1 MKLTPDHIVLWQWG
15 FFHVN
20 ATMLFTWIVMLL
32 LTVSSWLAT
41 RQLAVGELPRSRWQN
56 ALEVLTE
63 FVRGQIRG
71 ICPQRADD
79 FLPFIGTLFLFI
91 AISNLMEI
99 VPGWHAPTGSLS
111 TTAAL
116 ALCVAVAVPVFG
128 IMRQGLVG
136 YIRHYVSPSAFMVPI
151 HLLSE
156 VTRTVALAVRLFG
169 NIMSGSLIVA
179 LLLAIAPLFVPVL
192 LQILGMIIG
201 LIQAYIFS
209 ILAMVYIA
217 AAVQSQRGQ
226 EGTRNG

>member
-1 MKLTPDHIVLWQWG
+1 MNLTPDHIVLWQWG
-15 FFHVN
+15 FVHLN
-20 ATMLFTWIVMLL
+20 ATILFTWILMIL

-41 RQLAVGELPRSRWQN
+41 RKLEAGGLPRSRWQN
-56 ALEVLTE
+56 ALEVLAE

-79 FLPFIGTLFLFI
+79 FLPFIGTLFFFI
-91 AISNLMEI
+91 ATSNLMEI
-99 VPGWHAPTGSLS
+99 VPGWHPPTGSLS

-116 ALCVAVAVPVFG
+116 AICVAVAVPVFG
-128 IMRQGLVG
+128 IMRQGVGG
-136 YIRHYVSPSAFMVPI
+136 YIRHYLSPSVFLAPI

-169 NIMSGSLIVA
+169 NIMSGSIIVG

-192 LQILGMIIG
+192 MQILGMVIG

-209 ILAMVYIA
+209 ILGMVYIA
-217 AAVQSQRGQ
+217 AGVQSERGQ
-226 EGTRNG
+226 EGS